1 MKASP
6 TLAGNMQA
14 VLVDLIELHVQGKQA
29 HWNIVGTN
37 FRDLHLQL
45 DEIIDAAR
53 TFADEMAERMRA
65 LHALPDGRSSTV
77 SKTTALPEFPT
88 GLINTKDAIEKIVA
102 ALEAAVGTMRKV
114 HDEVDE
120 EDPTTA
126 DLLHAFIAKLE
137 QFAWLVNAET
147 MRATASVTAPDAG
160 KLTEGP
166 RAASGAGSPGVGRCF
181 FGLAEG
187 RWRPFGAPESGGVSQ
202 SARLSVPGAPGGGRR
217 RPAPRHRPSGRGQ
230 SPP

>member
-6 TLAGNMQA
+6 TLTNNLQA
-14 VLVDLIELHVQGKQA
+14 VLADLIELHLQGKQA

-45 DEIIDAAR
+45 DEIVDAAR
-53 TFADEMAERMRA
+53 QFADDTAERMRA

-77 SKTTALPEFPT
+77 AQGTSLAQFPE
-88 GLINTKDAIEKIVA
+88 GLINTKDAIERVVA

-126 DLLHAFIAKLE
+126 DLLHEFIAKLE
-137 QFAWLVNAET
+137 QYAWMVNAET
-147 MRATASVTAPDAG
+147 MKASASVTAPDS
-160 KLTEGP
+160 K
-166 RAASGAGSPGVGRCF
+166 
-181 FGLAEG
+181 
-187 RWRPFGAPESGGVSQ
+187 
-202 SARLSVPGAPGGGRR
+202 
-217 RPAPRHRPSGRGQ
+217 
-230 SPP
+230 

>member
-6 TLAGNMQA
+6 TLTANCQA

-45 DEIIDAAR
+45 DEIIEAAR
-53 TFADEMAERMRA
+53 GFADEMAERMRA

-77 SKTTALPEFPT
+77 SKSTSLAEFPA

-126 DLLHAFIAKLE
+126 DLLHEFIAKLE
-137 QFAWLVNAET
+137 QYAWMVNAET
-147 MRATASVTAPDAG
+147 MKASASVTAPDT
-160 KLTEGP
+160 K
-166 RAASGAGSPGVGRCF
+166 
-181 FGLAEG
+181 
-187 RWRPFGAPESGGVSQ
+187 
-202 SARLSVPGAPGGGRR
+202 
-217 RPAPRHRPSGRGQ
+217 
-230 SPP
+230 

>member
-6 TLAGNMQA
+6 TLTANCQA

-45 DEIIDAAR
+45 DEIIEAAR
-53 TFADEMAERMRA
+53 GFADEMAERMRA

-77 SKTTALPEFPT
+77 SKTTSLAEFPA
-88 GLINTKDAIEKIVA
+88 GLINTKDAIDKIVA

-126 DLLHAFIAKLE
+126 DLLHAFIAKFE
-137 QFAWLVNAET
+137 QYAWMVNAET
-147 MRATASVTAPDAG
+147 MRATANVT
-160 KLTEGP
+160 T
-166 RAASGAGSPGVGRCF
+166 
-181 FGLAEG
+181 
-187 RWRPFGAPESGGVSQ
+187 PESKK
-202 SARLSVPGAPGGGRR
+202 
-217 RPAPRHRPSGRGQ
+217 
-230 SPP
+230 

>member
-6 TLAGNMQA
+6 TLTANCQA

-45 DEIIDAAR
+45 DEIIEAAR
-53 TFADEMAERMRA
+53 AFADEMAERMRA

-77 SKTTALPEFPT
+77 SKSTSLAEFPA
-88 GLINTKDAIEKIVA
+88 GLINTKDAIDKTVA

-126 DLLHAFIAKLE
+126 DLLHAFIAKFE
-137 QFAWLVNAET
+137 QFAWMVNAET
-147 MRATASVTAPDAG
+147 MRATADVA
-160 KLTEGP
+160 K
-166 RAASGAGSPGVGRCF
+166 
-181 FGLAEG
+181 
-187 RWRPFGAPESGGVSQ
+187 PETKK
-202 SARLSVPGAPGGGRR
+202 
-217 RPAPRHRPSGRGQ
+217 
-230 SPP
+230 

>member
-6 TLAGNMQA
+6 TLTNNLQA
-14 VLVDLIELHVQGKQA
+14 VLADLIELHIQGKQA

-45 DEIIDAAR
+45 DEIVDAAR
-53 TFADEMAERMRA
+53 QFADDTAERMRA

-77 SKTTALPEFPT
+77 SASTSLAQFPE
-88 GLINTKDAIEKIVA
+88 GLISTKDAIERIVA

-126 DLLHAFIAKLE
+126 DLLHEFILKLE
-137 QFAWLVNAET
+137 QYAWMVNAET
-147 MRATASVTAPDAG
+147 MKPTASVTAPDS
-160 KLTEGP
+160 K
-166 RAASGAGSPGVGRCF
+166 
-181 FGLAEG
+181 
-187 RWRPFGAPESGGVSQ
+187 
-202 SARLSVPGAPGGGRR
+202 
-217 RPAPRHRPSGRGQ
+217 
-230 SPP
+230 

>member
-6 TLAGNMQA
+6 TLTTNLQA
-14 VLVDLIELHVQGKQA
+14 VLVDLIEIHIQGKQA

-45 DEIIDAAR
+45 DEIIDSAR
-53 TFADEMAERMRA
+53 AYADDMAERMRA

-77 SKTTALPEFPT
+77 SKSTSLAEFPA
-88 GLINTKDAIEKIVA
+88 GLINTKDAIERIVA

-126 DLLHAFIAKLE
+126 DLLHEFIAKFE
-137 QFAWLVNAET
+137 KYAWLVNAET
-147 MRATASVTAPDAG
+147 MRANASVSTADS
-160 KLTEGP
+160 K
-166 RAASGAGSPGVGRCF
+166 
-181 FGLAEG
+181 
-187 RWRPFGAPESGGVSQ
+187 
-202 SARLSVPGAPGGGRR
+202 
-217 RPAPRHRPSGRGQ
+217 
-230 SPP
+230 